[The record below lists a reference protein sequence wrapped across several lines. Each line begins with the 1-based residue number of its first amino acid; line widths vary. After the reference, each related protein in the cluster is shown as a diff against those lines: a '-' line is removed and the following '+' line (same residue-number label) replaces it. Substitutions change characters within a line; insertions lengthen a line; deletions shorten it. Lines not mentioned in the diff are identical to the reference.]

1 LNRIVDQLIERGRSV
16 RSLALQGGPFTPAQV
31 AEFQALPY
39 AADAV
44 RVRRWDGAAKA
55 PGRATPMLEQY
66 RTTPLAALRS

>member
-1 LNRIVDQLIERGRSV
+1 LNRIVDQLLKRGWSV
-16 RSLALQGGPFTPAQV
+16 RSLALQGPFTPAQV

-44 RVRRWDGAAKA
+44 RIRRWDEAANA

-66 RTTPLAALRS
+66 RATLLAASRS